1 MFEASTANNEILWTA
16 RTPQFDTFVL
26 ITLFVSLLLL
36 TFSRLLQES
45 MLKSILVNT
54 FKGYSFRI
62 PINIGAGFFLI
73 LNYVIVCLGM
83 TYLVIQDYDLLRNS
97 NWGILFG
104 TTFILILL
112 PFINSV
118 FGILFLG
125 RKEILMESATI
136 TKNLIFLKS
145 ILYSILLLLWT
156 FNDKWD
162 FYFKQLTILFI
173 FLFFILRIGYLLQ
186 KSFKHSIH
194 WYYLILYFCSLEI
207 LPYVFIAIILS
218 RFLGIEIIV

>member
-45 MLKSILVNT
+45 MLKSILINT

-62 PINIGAGFFLI
+62 PINTGAGFFLI
-73 LNYVIVCLGM
+73 LNYVIVSLGM

-97 NWGILFG
+97 NWVILFG
-104 TTFILILL
+104 ATLILILL

-118 FGILFLG
+118 IGILFLG

-145 ILYSILLLLWT
+145 ILYSVLLLLWA

-173 FLFFILRIGYLLQ
+173 LLFFILRIGYLLQ

-207 LPYVFIAIILS
+207 LPYAFIAILLS